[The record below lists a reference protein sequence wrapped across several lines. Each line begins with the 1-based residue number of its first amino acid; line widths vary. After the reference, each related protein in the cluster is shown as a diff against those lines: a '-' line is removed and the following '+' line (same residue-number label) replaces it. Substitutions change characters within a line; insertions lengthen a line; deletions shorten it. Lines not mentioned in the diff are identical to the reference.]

1 MVIYTVKPGDRLEQI
16 AADFQ
21 VSVESIISANGL
33 LNPAHLLVGQ
43 SLILLTA
50 EPAIQRIPMEVN
62 SYTYFLGVSGI
73 LPVSTHGDQL
83 FSLTPFAYVVMENGS
98 LLMIDDDPIIE
109 AAVKEDCIPIMCIVN
124 FSETVSAQKTAN
136 ILLNDDEAIRNLLN
150 NIRYVMKLKGYKG
163 LNIDFEYVQPRDRE
177 RYNDF
182 LAQVADMLHEEGYFV
197 TTAVS
202 PKTEAE
208 QKGLLYEA
216 VDYSVHGAL
225 MDYVILMTYEWGY
238 RFGPPQAISP
248 IDQIIRVL
256 DYAVTVIPREKIY
269 FGFQIYAR
277 DWMLPHVKGQE
288 AETFSCQEALIR
300 AVQFDVEIQYDT
312 VAQSPFYRYR
322 DDQGREHEV
331 WFEDARSAQVKF
343 DTVKEYELQGISYWT
358 LGYPFPQNWTLLGEN
373 FFLTKYIQN

>member
-21 VSVESIISANGL
+21 VSAESIISANGL
-33 LNPAHLLVGQ
+33 PNPAHLLAGQ
-43 SLILLTA
+43 SLIILTA
-50 EPAIQRIPMEVN
+50 EPVIQRIPMEVN

-73 LPVSTHGDQL
+73 LPVMVHGHQL
-83 FSLTPFAYVVMENGS
+83 TSLTPFAYVVMENGS
-98 LLMIDDDPIIE
+98 LLMIDDEPIIE
-109 AAVKEDCIPIMCIVN
+109 AAVKEGCIPIMCIVN
-124 FSETVSAQKTAN
+124 FSEAVSGQKLAN
-136 ILLNDDEAIRNLLN
+136 ILLNDDTAIRNLLN
-150 NIRYVMKLKGYKG
+150 NVRYVMKLKGYKG
-163 LNIDFEYVQPRDRE
+163 LNIDFEYVQPGDRE

-182 LAQVADMLHEEGYFV
+182 LTLTVKLLHEEGYFV

-202 PKTEAE
+202 PKTEAG

-248 IDQIIRVL
+248 IDQIRRVL
-256 DYAVTVIPREKIY
+256 DYAVTAIPRDKIY

-277 DWMLPHVKGQE
+277 DWILPHVQGQE

-322 DDQGREHEV
+322 DDQEREHEV
-331 WFEDARSAQVKF
+331 WFEDARSAQAKF
-343 DTVKEYELQGISYWT
+343 DTVREYGLKGISYWT

-373 FFLTKYIQN
+373 FLLTKYIKN